1 MYQTLKIP
9 LVGLVE
15 NMSHVICTNC
25 QEKLQIYPNNTDDLA
40 KDLGVNVLAS
50 IPIDQQLSESSDS
63 GVPIVIKSPNTIH
76 YKSYESIANQ
86 LIEFLNKKS

>member
-25 QEKLQIYPNNTDDLA
+25 HEKLQIYPNNTDDLA

>member
-25 QEKLQIYPNNTDDLA
+25 HEKLQIYPNNTDDLA
-40 KDLGVNVLAS
+40 KDLGVSVLAS
-50 IPIDQQLSESSDS
+50 LPIDKQLSESSDS
-63 GVPIVIKSPNTIH
+63 GVPIVINSPNSIS
-76 YKSYESIANQ
+76 YKSYEAIANK
-86 LIEFLNKKS
+86 LIEFLNNKA